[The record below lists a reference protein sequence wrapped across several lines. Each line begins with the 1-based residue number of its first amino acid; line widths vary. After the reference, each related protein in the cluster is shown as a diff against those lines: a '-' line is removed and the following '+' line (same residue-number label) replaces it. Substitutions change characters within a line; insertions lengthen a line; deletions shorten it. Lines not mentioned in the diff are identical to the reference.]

1 MINVNSTPF
10 SYGGKIQKNIVVIGG
25 GTGTYTVLSGLKK
38 YPSDL
43 FDITAI
49 VTVADSGGST
59 GRLRDEFGYLP
70 VGDFRMALVA
80 LADDSDVGQA
90 LRSLFLHR
98 FEKGE
103 GLKGHNFGNL
113 FLVALTDIFGSEEK
127 AIEYA
132 SQILRIRGKVLPISK
147 QKLTLSA
154 EYEDGSILHGETHID
169 EPPEGHD
176 GKKRIK
182 KLWVD
187 EGAVISES
195 AKEAI
200 EGADLIIV
208 GPGDLYTSILAN
220 IVVGGAQEALASSRG
235 KFLYISNLMSK
246 YGQTH
251 GFSVK
256 DHLDELTTYAGRVP
270 DYVLVNSEP
279 LPGDIL
285 EKYAEQQEFQVVD
298 DLKDVSGQRII
309 RGNLLAF
316 SEQKKNSGDT
326 LKRSLIRHDSEKIAS
341 VVISLPQ

>member
-1 MINVNSTPF
+1 MLDLNLASV
-10 SYGGKIQKNIVVIGG
+10 SYGGKTQKNIVVIGG

-38 YPSDL
+38 YPPDIL
-43 FDITAI
+43 DITAI

-80 LADDSDVGQA
+80 LADDSGAGQA

-98 FEKGE
+98 FDKGE

-154 EYEDGSILHGETHID
+154 EYEDGTILHGETYID
-169 EPPEGHD
+169 EPPEGHN
-176 GKKRIK
+176 GKQRIRR
-182 KLWVD
+182 LWVD
-187 EGAVISES
+187 SEAVISES

-200 EGADLIIV
+200 ASADLIIV

-220 IVVGGAQEALASSRG
+220 VVVHGAKEALMSSQA
-235 KFLYISNLMSK
+235 KLVYISNLMSK

-251 GFSVK
+251 GFGVE
-256 DHLDELTTYAGRVP
+256 DHLNELSLYMGRVP
-270 DYVLVNSEP
+270 EYVLVNNEP
-279 LPGDIL
+279 LPDDIL
-285 EKYAEQQEFQVVD
+285 KKYEEQQEFRVPD
-298 DLKDVSGQRII
+298 DLEDSDRQGII
-309 RGNLLAF
+309 RDNLLALPE
-316 SEQKKNSGDT
+316 SKKNSGDV
-326 LKRSLIRHDSEKIAS
+326 LKRSLIRHDPDKIAS
-341 VVISLPQ
+341 AVIALP